1 MKMIDYII
9 QYIMPTGYR
18 IKHLRNK
25 GLRIGNGCEIYRS
38 VNFGSEP
45 YLISIGNDVRIT
57 SGVKFCTHDGGIW
70 TLRKKGLLQDAD
82 IFQEAPTSKS
92 VRFKWREH
100 VTSCL
105 I

>member
-1 MKMIDYII
+1 MGEHSFKEIMGDVMKMIDYII

-70 TLRKKGLLQDAD
+70 TLRKKDFCKMRISL
-82 IFQEAPTSKS
+82 
-92 VRFKWREH
+92 VR
-100 VTSCL
+100 
-105 I
+105 

>member
-70 TLRKKGLLQDAD
+70 TLRKKRTFARCRYLWPDND
-82 IFQEAPTSKS
+82 
-92 VRFKWREH
+92 WRPCSYWVE
-100 VTSCL
+100 
-105 I
+105 